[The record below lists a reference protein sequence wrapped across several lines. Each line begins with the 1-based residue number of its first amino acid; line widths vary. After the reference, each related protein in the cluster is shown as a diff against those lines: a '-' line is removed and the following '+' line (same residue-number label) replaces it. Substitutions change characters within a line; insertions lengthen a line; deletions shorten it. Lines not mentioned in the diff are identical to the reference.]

1 MGTGCLRVFRTRITL
16 FFISIKYKEKQMPFP
31 TLSSFNIKPV
41 NTSLLPAPQDGWRP
55 AMLVQY
61 PDSGSANGLND
72 AWTITTSLTRSITFM
87 GRTARTSSYNPT
99 QLSSNVQSEFPEH
112 RAIWLAEADGFTPE
126 ECSKIVDD
134 YAYCYLHDT
143 LSPPAGFDTCVLTID
158 EYNVQVLGASADAPA
173 PAPVP
178 EPVHAV

>member
-1 MGTGCLRVFRTRITL
+1 
-16 FFISIKYKEKQMPFP
+16 MPFP
-31 TLSSFNIKPV
+31 TLSSFNIEPV
-41 NTSLLPAPQDGWRP
+41 NTSLLPAGQDGWRI

-72 AWTITTSLTRSITFM
+72 AWTVTTSLTRSITLM
-87 GRTARTSSYNPT
+87 GRTVRTSSYNPT
-99 QLSSNVQSEFPEH
+99 QLNSNVQSEFPEH
-112 RAIWLAEADGFTPE
+112 RAIWLGEADGFTPE

-158 EYNVQVLGASADAPA
+158 EYNVQVLGASSDAPA

-178 EPVHAV
+178 EPIHAG